1 MPDFQSTRPNK
12 LFLEPHGRTGVDEPE
27 RAAQA
32 MSAAPANAS
41 WSRVPAPGFRVT
53 TAGTHRWAGRG
64 HADADKAPCRPFQ
77 NVNSGMFWW
86 TTFCA
91 VLLDRT
97 STMLL
102 LLAILASG
110 HGSVIFGLDH
120 GKRIGRSSQSLLF
133 TQMVLLFLYIK
144 KRERETV
151 RIHHTQSLDHVEGF
165 GRSVLHQA
173 KGRPAGTCKRTII
186 PHHFVRMTTV
196 FTHSVFRHCFSP
208 SVFECFCLPVP
219 WKPCTGACSKKQ
231 AGRQAVPFPLLLL
244 FEHWR

>member
-1 MPDFQSTRPNK
+1 
-12 LFLEPHGRTGVDEPE
+12 
-27 RAAQA
+27 

-110 HGSVIFGLDH
+110 HGSVIFGLYH

-144 KRERETV
+144 KKRERDSEDSSYP
-151 RIHHTQSLDHVEGF
+151 ILGPC
-165 GRSVLHQA
+165 GRFRTLCAASSQGA
-173 KGRPAGTCKRTII
+173 AGGD
-186 PHHFVRMTTV
+186 M
-196 FTHSVFRHCFSP
+196 
-208 SVFECFCLPVP
+208 
-219 WKPCTGACSKKQ
+219 
-231 AGRQAVPFPLLLL
+231 
-244 FEHWR
+244 